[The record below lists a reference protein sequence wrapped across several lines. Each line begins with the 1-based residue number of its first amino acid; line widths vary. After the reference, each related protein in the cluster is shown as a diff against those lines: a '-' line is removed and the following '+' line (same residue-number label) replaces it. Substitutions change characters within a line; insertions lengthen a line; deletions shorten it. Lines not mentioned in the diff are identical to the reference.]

1 MKILKI
7 RAINK
12 FVQNVT
18 RKPTSLKMKNRKVG
32 KTWQNLLYCN
42 T

>member
-12 FVQNVT
+12 FTQNVT
-18 RKPTSLKMKNRKVG
+18 RKPMSLKMKNRKVS
-32 KTWQNLLYCN
+32 KTWHNLLYCS